1 MPKKSVSLKIKSIVL
16 VSVPILATGVCLYI
30 TVLNVVNKKMREVS
44 IGRFES
50 SAKSGAANLREFL
63 LPEPDT
69 FMLSSFTRAM
79 MEDKEIV
86 YAKILDAE
94 GEVIRSS
101 SKEGGDYTKEGL
113 YEISVPI
120 MFGNEKIG
128 NACFGFSLKNIER
141 TMQNL
146 RNTIIGVTGGILVLW
161 IIITTTSV
169 SIMIIRPIN
178 KLIYQVRETNKRINN
193 NDFEDLDVQIKSEKN
208 DEIGILADNFNNMLK
223 SLKEKGF
230 IERMFGTFV
239 AKQVVSKILSQRDK
253 KLLTEEGEKR
263 EVTILF
269 ADIRG
274 FTILAATIPP
284 QKVVELLNKYFAI
297 MVDVIFKYEGIIDKY
312 VGDQIMAFWGAPVEQ
327 KNASLKAVSSGLEIQ
342 KRLKSFNLER
352 KRNNEELINV
362 GIGIST
368 GEVIAGS
375 IGTRRRMDYTVIGDS
390 VNLAER
396 IESISKQGQ
405 VYISEETYFQVKEH
419 CIVRTLEP
427 IKLKGREKAVPIYE
441 VLAIK

>member
-1 MPKKSVSLKIKSIVL
+1 MSKKSMSLKVKSIIL
-16 VSVPILATGVCLYI
+16 VSVPVLATGLCLYI
-30 TVLNVVNKKMREVS
+30 TVLNVVSKKMKEVS

-50 SAKSGAANLREFL
+50 SAKSGVANLREFL

-79 MEDKEIV
+79 MKDEDIV
-86 YAKILDAE
+86 YARILDTK
-94 GEVIRSS
+94 GKVIRSS
-101 SKEGGDYTKEGL
+101 RKEGVDYSKENV

-128 NACFGFSLKNIER
+128 NASFGFSLKNIER
-141 TMQNL
+141 TMQNI
-146 RNTIIGVTGGILVLW
+146 RNTIIGVTGGILILW
-161 IIITTTSV
+161 IVITATSV
-169 SIMIIRPIN
+169 SMIIIKPIN
-178 KLIYQVRETNKRINN
+178 KLINQVRETNKRINN

-208 DEIGILADNFNNMLK
+208 DEIGVLADNFNNMLK

-239 AKQVVSKILSQRDK
+239 AKQVVNKILSQRDK

-327 KNASLKAVSSGLEIQ
+327 KNASLKAVSLGLEIQ
-342 KRLKSFNLER
+342 RRLKNFNLER
-352 KRNNEELINV
+352 ERNNEELINV
-362 GIGIST
+362 GVGIST

-396 IESISKQGQ
+396 IESISKEGQ
-405 VYISEETYFQVKEH
+405 VYISEETYFQVKNS

-427 IKLKGREKAVPIYE
+427 IKLKGREKAVKVYE